1 MSMIDDAADDAKDA
15 TKDEQRRKQHVTQ
28 NGEQPD
34 VNGTGTE
41 AVPAD
46 RIRED
51 PEPVDN
57 LE

>member
-1 MSMIDDAADDAKDA
+1 MSMIDDASDSTKDA
-15 TKDEQRRKQHVTQ
+15 TKDEQRRKQHVTA

-41 AVPAD
+41 AVPAEK
-46 RIRED
+46 IGED